1 MKKSFVLGFAVFMTL
16 AASVTAFANVSASDV
31 EINHHDCVHVEVTSQ
46 GKGSCRHA
54 GCKCSWYTR
63 AEGGAG
69 KCTCGHWDY
78 VHN

>member
-1 MKKSFVLGFAVFMTL
+1 MKKSFAFGLFVVMALAV
-16 AASVTAFANVSASDV
+16 SVTAFSSGSSS
-31 EINHHDCVHVEVTSQ
+31 EPEYNHCDRVHVESTTQ
-46 GKGSCRHA
+46 GSGSCRHA
-54 GCKCSWYTR
+54 LCKCTSYTR